1 MSGDDKELKSA
12 FDIAMERA
20 QKLGGLSSEEKKRL
34 KEGEL
39 AEVGDALGKR
49 YLSGLP
55 IRDVE
60 LELGKYKEDRQ
71 ILISYLIS
79 YLLSSL
85 VDKISL
91 ANPDDVEKILEAIRH
106 FSKRPKVIEGIR
118 DIINEY
124 QIALEQARQE
134 IQGELGT
141 AKRKELAKKGIS
153 GSAVEPAVEAS
164 PEWLETS
171 QHLLSEY
178 QKRLEGTKSSLQ
190 AL

>member
-20 QKLGGLSSEEKKRL
+20 QRLGGLSSEEKKRL

-49 YLSGLP
+49 YLNGLP
-55 IRDVE
+55 LRDVE

-71 ILISYLIS
+71 ILISYL
-79 YLLSSL
+79 LSSL
-85 VDKISL
+85 VDKINL
-91 ANPDDVEKILEAIRH
+91 IDPGDVEKILEAIRY
-106 FSKRPKVIEGIR
+106 FSKRSKVIEGIR

-124 QIALEQARQE
+124 QIAVEQARQE
-134 IQGELGT
+134 IQSELGT

-153 GSAVEPAVEAS
+153 GSAVEPAIEAS
-164 PEWLETS
+164 PEWVETS

>member
-1 MSGDDKELKSA
+1 MSGDNKELKSA

-20 QKLGGLSSEEKKRL
+20 QRLGGLSAEEKKRL

-60 LELGKYKEDRQ
+60 LELEKYKEDRPV
-71 ILISYLIS
+71 LIRYFLTF
-79 YLLSSL
+79 L
-85 VDKISL
+85 VDKISFTK
-91 ANPDDVEKILEAIRH
+91 PDDVEKILEAIRY

-124 QIALEQARQE
+124 RRVVEQARQE
-134 IQGELGT
+134 IQSELGA

-153 GSAVEPAVEAS
+153 GSAVEPALEAS

-178 QKRLEGTKSSLQ
+178 QKRLEGIKSSLQ

>member
-1 MSGDDKELKSA
+1 MSGDDRELKSA

-20 QKLGGLSSEEKKRL
+20 RKLGGLSTEDKRKLREE
-34 KEGEL
+34 EL
-39 AEVGDALGKR
+39 AEVGQALGKR

-60 LELGKYKEDRQ
+60 LELGKYKEEDRQ
-71 ILISYLIS
+71 ILVR

-85 VDKISL
+85 VDKINLTDS
-91 ANPDDVEKILEAIRH
+91 ADVEKILEAVRH
-106 FSKRPKVIEGIR
+106 FSESPEVVESIR
-118 DIINEY
+118 GLIDEY
-124 QIALEQARQE
+124 QKAAEKTRQE
-134 IQGELGT
+134 IQSKLLA
-141 AKRKELAKKGIS
+141 AKRKELAKRGIS
-153 GSAVEPAVEAS
+153 GSAVEPAIEAS

-178 QKRLEGTKSSLQ
+178 QQRLEGIKSSLQ

>member
-20 QKLGGLSSEEKKRL
+20 QRLGGLSSEEKKRL

-60 LELGKYKEDRQ
+60 LELEKYREDRQ
-71 ILISYLIS
+71 ILIR
-79 YLLSSL
+79 YLLAFL
-85 VDKISL
+85 VNQIRLTD
-91 ANPDDVEKILEAIRH
+91 PGEVEGVLEAIRH
-106 FSKRPKVIEGIR
+106 FSKNSEAIESIR
-118 DIINEY
+118 RLMNEY
-124 QIALEQARQE
+124 QKAVGQAWQE
-134 IQGELGT
+134 IQSKLGT
-141 AKRKELAKKGIS
+141 VRRKELARKGIS
-153 GSAVEPAVEAS
+153 GSAVEPATEAS

-171 QHLLSEY
+171 QHLLSVY
-178 QKRLEGTKSSLQ
+178 QKRLKGIKSSLQ

>member
-1 MSGDDKELKSA
+1 MSGNDKELKSA

-20 QKLGGLSSEEKKRL
+20 QKLGGLSAEDKKRL
-34 KEGEL
+34 REAEL
-39 AEVGDALGKR
+39 SEVGQALSKR

-71 ILISYLIS
+71 ILIRYILAF
-79 YLLSSL
+79 L

-91 ANPDDVEKILEAIRH
+91 TEPGDVERVLEAIRH
-106 FSKRPKVIEGIR
+106 FSESPKVIEDIR
-118 DIINEY
+118 GLINEY
-124 QIALEQARQE
+124 HKVLEQSRQE
-134 IQGELGT
+134 IQSKLGT
-141 AKRKELAKKGIS
+141 ARRKELARKGIS
-153 GSAVEPAVEAS
+153 GSAIEPAIEAS

-178 QKRLEGTKSSLQ
+178 QKRLEGIKSSLQ

>member
-1 MSGDDKELKSA
+1 MSGDNKELRSA

-20 QKLGGLSSEEKKRL
+20 QKLGGLSAEEKKRL

-39 AEVGDALGKR
+39 LEVGQALGER

-60 LELGKYKEDRQ
+60 LELNKYKEDRRV
-71 ILISYLIS
+71 LIR

-85 VDKISL
+85 MDKISL
-91 ANPDDVEKILEAIRH
+91 ADPSDVEKILEAIRH
-106 FSKRPKVIEGIR
+106 FSKNPKLIELIR
-118 DIINEY
+118 DIMNEY
-124 QIALEQARQE
+124 QTAVEQARRE
-134 IQGELGT
+134 TMSRLGT
-141 AKRKELAKKGIS
+141 ARRKELAKKGIS
-153 GSAVEPAVEAS
+153 GSAVEPAIEAS
-164 PEWLETS
+164 PEWLEAL
-171 QHLLSEY
+171 QYLLAEY

>member
-1 MSGDDKELKSA
+1 MSGEDKELRSA

-20 QKLGGLSSEEKKRL
+20 QKLGGLSAEEKKRL

-39 AEVGDALGKR
+39 SEVGQALGER

-60 LELGKYKEDRQ
+60 LELDKYREDRQ
-71 ILISYLIS
+71 ILIR
-79 YLLSSL
+79 YLLSFL
-85 VDKISL
+85 AGKINL
-91 ANPDDVEKILEAIRH
+91 TDAGDVERILEAIQH
-106 FSKRPKVIEGIR
+106 FSGSPKVVEDIR
-118 DIINEY
+118 DIINEW
-124 QIALEQARQE
+124 QTAVAQARRETQSK
-134 IQGELGT
+134 LLA

-153 GSAVEPAVEAS
+153 GSAVEPAIEAS

-178 QKRLEGTKSSLQ
+178 QKRLEGIKSSLQ

>member
-1 MSGDDKELKSA
+1 MPEGDRELKSA

-20 QKLGGLSSEEKKRL
+20 QRLGGLSAEDKRRLREE
-34 KEGEL
+34 EL

-49 YLSGLP
+49 YLNGLP
-55 IRDVE
+55 LRDVE

-71 ILISYLIS
+71 ILISYL
-79 YLLSSL
+79 LSSL
-85 VDKISL
+85 VDKINL
-91 ANPDDVEKILEAIRH
+91 IDPGDVEKILEAIRY

-124 QIALEQARQE
+124 QIAVEQARQE
-134 IQGELGT
+134 IQSELGT

-153 GSAVEPAVEAS
+153 GSAVEPAIEAS
-164 PEWLETS
+164 PEWVETS

-178 QKRLEGTKSSLQ
+178 QKRLEGIKSSLQ